1 MLAQYRVISCSV
13 ALGITAFAGAGLAQQ
28 QHSHAVPS
36 TAAATDALVV
46 SRVVPSPAGFIGNV
60 TFDSVARRLWLVA
73 YGPPANTFGPSA
85 LYELDPDTG
94 RTISHRPLPL
104 RGQLATPAYL
114 DGALYQP
121 VAYESRL
128 YRIAVDPPKAGE
140 VVNRIALPTMLDL
153 KPDDGEVYRFPYV
166 EFTAA
171 VALERDSL
179 LLYAAD
185 LGEFVT
191 IEPSTGRTLS
201 RVRTARGLAGMT
213 LVPDPAGPYV
223 LATFDPVDA
232 AFKEETRRFMFRAS
246 HGILPLETVRAE
258 GNYGNPGQ
266 KTTTWVLLDPRNG
279 EALASV
285 AVESTRITPASIA
298 LVRREPVPG
307 RRYGKLVA
315 FAIGNEGLLTV
326 EWTPR

>member
-1 MLAQYRVISCSV
+1 MLARSRVVSCSM
-13 ALGITAFAGAGLAQQ
+13 LGIIAWAGAGMAQPQHRHPGPATGDAIGPLA
-28 QHSHAVPS
+28 
-36 TAAATDALVV
+36 V
-46 SRVVPSPAGFIGNV
+46 SRVVRSPEAFIGNV
-60 TFDSVARRLWLVA
+60 TFDAAARRLFLVSH
-73 YGPPANTFGPSA
+73 GPPANTFGPSV

-94 RTISHRPLPL
+94 KTLWRRPLPL

-114 DGALYQP
+114 DGSIYQP
-121 VAYESRL
+121 VAYESRM
-128 YRIAVDPPKAGE
+128 YRIAVDPPRSGE
-140 VVNRIALPTMLDL
+140 VADRLPLPTMLDL

-171 VALERDSL
+171 VGLGPDSL

-191 IEPSTGRTLS
+191 IQPSTGRTIS

-223 LATFDPVDA
+223 LATFDPIDA
-232 AFKEETRRFMFRAS
+232 AFKEESRRFMFRAS

-285 AVESTRITPASIA
+285 AVETTRITPASIA

-307 RRYGKLVA
+307 RRYGKFVA
-315 FAIGNEGLLTV
+315 FAIGSEGLLTV
-326 EWTPR
+326 EWTPQ